1 MGPLAGIKVL
11 EIDLVGADSICG
23 MLLADMGADV
33 ISVAKRS
40 APLDQPRP
48 RRISSRGRSSIA
60 LDLRTPGGLETILRL
75 VGMADVFLDGLGPG
89 VTEQLGIGPDECLTV
104 NPEIVYGRLSRWGQY
119 DSSSQFSGNELNHPA
134 LSEVLPIN
142 LLNLLGNSGSE
153 GLLAYGILCALF
165 EVRHSGRGQ
174 VVDSS
179 TSDVV
184 DFLTSLLNENEGE
197 QHRQSETLDRPC
209 LEACDNSIRVNGMIQ
224 PSPIPRFSRTKPE
237 VLWGPQRD
245 GEETEAVLL
254 DFGFEPQ
261 EIIRLRESGAL
272 P

>member
-11 EIDLVGADSICG
+11 EIDHVGADSICG

-33 ISVAKRS
+33 ISVAERS
-40 APLDQPRP
+40 APPDQPRP
-48 RRISSRGRSSIA
+48 KRISTRGRSSIA
-60 LDLRTPGGLETILRL
+60 LNLKTSDGLKTILRL
-75 VGMADVFLDGLGPG
+75 VTMVDVFLDGLGPG
-89 VTEQLGIGPDECLTV
+89 ATENLGVGPFECLTI

-119 DSSSQFSGNELNHPA
+119 DSLSRISGKELNHTT
-134 LSEVLPIN
+134 LSKVLPIN

-153 GLLAYGILCALF
+153 GLLAFGILCALF
-165 EVRHSGRGQ
+165 EARRSGHGQ

-179 TSDVV
+179 TSDVA

-197 QHRQSETLDRPC
+197 QHHQSETLDRPC
-209 LEACDNSIRVNGMIQ
+209 LDACDSSIRVNGMIQ
-224 PSPIPRFSRTKPE
+224 PSPVPRFSRTKPE
-237 VLWGPQRD
+237 VLWGPQRA

-261 EIIRLRESGAL
+261 EIIRLRKSGAL